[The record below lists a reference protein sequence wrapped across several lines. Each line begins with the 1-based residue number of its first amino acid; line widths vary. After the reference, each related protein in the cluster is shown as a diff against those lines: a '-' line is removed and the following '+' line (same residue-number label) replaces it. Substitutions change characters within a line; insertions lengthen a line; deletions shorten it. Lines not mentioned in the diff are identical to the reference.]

1 MKLSLT
7 IETRPQSFDAE
18 DAISNILQ
26 DNGLRED
33 LESIIEMKF
42 EEMMSWRDR
51 QQVNVQV
58 SIQEHKG

>member
-7 IETRPQSFDAE
+7 IKTRPQSFDAE
-18 DAISNILQ
+18 NAISNILQ

-42 EEMMSWRDR
+42 EEMMSWRDI